1 MPLNDLHISIV
12 FYNTPSKFLENCLHS
27 LEKVSLKFIL
37 SFIDNSPSISEKLLK
52 KLEDFKHLGFKIKY
66 IKTSRNLGYGKAHN
80 LAILESL
87 EKRIPYHL
95 ILNPDVYF
103 GSGVLEEICD
113 FLEVNSKVG
122 LVTPK
127 VLYSQGNL
135 QYICRLLPSP
145 FNLIGRRFASYL
157 PFKRFFEKL
166 NYLYEL
172 RFTSYNNIMEVPY
185 LSGCFMFI
193 RTEVFKKAGLF
204 DEQYFMYMEDVDLCR
219 RIWKYYKNIY
229 LPKVYIYHHHQ
240 KSSYNDKKLLK
251 IHINSAIKYFN
262 KWGWLFDYERKK
274 INREVLN
281 NLGYSS
287 KNIPH
292 FYL

>member
-185 LSGCFMFI
+185 LSGCFMFL
-193 RTEVFKKAGLF
+193 RVNVLKKVGLF
-204 DEQYFMYMEDVDLCR
+204 DERFFMYLEDTDLSR
-219 RIWKYYKNIY
+219 RIYRIAKTIYYPYVHIYHGYEKGSYKN
-229 LPKVYIYHHHQ
+229 LR
-240 KSSYNDKKLLK
+240 LLR
-251 IHINSAIKYFN
+251 IHIESAIKYFN
-262 KWGWLFDYERKK
+262 KWGWFNDPERDK
-274 INREVLN
+274 INRETLEK
-281 NLGYSS
+281 LGY
-287 KNIPH
+287 KGG
-292 FYL
+292 Y